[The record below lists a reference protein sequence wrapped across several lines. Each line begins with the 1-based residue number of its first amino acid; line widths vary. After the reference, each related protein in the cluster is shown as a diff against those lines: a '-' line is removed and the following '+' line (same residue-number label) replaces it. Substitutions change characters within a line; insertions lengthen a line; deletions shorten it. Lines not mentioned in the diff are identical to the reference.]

1 MMLVSGQSGS
11 TERTLKS
18 FLSAFPKSSRMSIL
32 LDVYFLL
39 KHLFIKFGMTV
50 RSESTAG
57 PINRQTIS
65 EIR

>member
-18 FLSAFPKSSRMSIL
+18 FLSAFPRSSRMTIL

-39 KHLFIKFGMTV
+39 KFLFGMTV

-57 PINRQTIS
+57 AINRQTIS